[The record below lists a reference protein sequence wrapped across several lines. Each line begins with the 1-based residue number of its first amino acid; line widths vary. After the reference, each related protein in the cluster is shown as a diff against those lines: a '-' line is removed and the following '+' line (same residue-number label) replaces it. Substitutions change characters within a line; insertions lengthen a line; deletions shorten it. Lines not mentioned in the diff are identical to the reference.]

1 MGDPRGFLTVPR
13 SKSKV
18 LPVVERLK
26 NYHEFV
32 VEPASEALKAQA
44 SRCMDCGIPF
54 CHQGCPLGNLI
65 PEFNDLVYQGRDD
78 EARERLLATNDFPE
92 MTGRICPAPCEASCV
107 LNLRGEPVTIKDVE
121 RHLALTYD
129 AAPLARAAETGKRV
143 AVVGS
148 GPAGLAAAR
157 NIALAGHAVT
167 VFERD
172 DRIGGLLRYGIPDF
186 KLEKELID
194 RRQRQLEAEGVAF
207 RVGVALGKDVELE
220 ALAADYDAVVL
231 ALGARV
237 PRPLGLSTTV
247 SGASVDGASL
257 GGVHYAMDFLEAQN
271 REVAGDRPNSCN
283 VHGKHVVVLG
293 GGDTGADCVGTS
305 NRQGAASVTQ
315 LELLPEPPKERGASD
330 LWPAWP
336 MTLRTS
342 TSHDEGCTRTFAVRT
357 TRLLADATGTRLA
370 GLELVHVE
378 YTDGRLTDVPESTF
392 TLPADHLFVATG
404 FVAVALR
411 ETLEKA
417 GVSVDGR
424 GRVVAD
430 PETGETTRNNVY
442 VAGDASRGAS
452 LVVWALADG
461 RRVAAAVNARLGA

>member
-32 VEPASEALKAQA
+32 VEPPKEQLQAQA

-65 PEFNDLVYQGRDD
+65 PEFNDLVYQGRDA
-78 EARERLLATNDFPE
+78 EALERLLATNDFPE

-121 RHLALTYD
+121 RHLALAYE
-129 AAPLARAAETGKRV
+129 AAPLPRAPQTGRRV

-157 NIALAGHAVT
+157 NIALAGHDVT

-186 KLEKELID
+186 KLEKSLID
-194 RRQRQLEAEGVAF
+194 RRQRQLEAEGVTF
-207 RVGVALGKDVELE
+207 RVGVALGKDVEME

-237 PRPLGLSTTV
+237 PRPLGLAATAAGV
-247 SGASVDGASL
+247 AGESL
-257 GGVHYAMDFLEAQN
+257 VGVQYAMDFLEAQN
-271 REVAGDRPNSCN
+271 REVAGDRPNPCN

-315 LELLPEPPKERGASD
+315 LELLPAPPKERDGSD

-370 GLELVHVE
+370 GLELIRVE
-378 YTDGRLTDVPESTF
+378 YTDGRLVDIPESTF

-404 FVAVALR
+404 FVAVELR

-424 GRVVAD
+424 GRIVAD
-430 PETGETTRNNVY
+430 PQTGETAREHVY

-461 RRVAAAVNARLGA
+461 RRVAAAVNARLRR